1 MIDTFLDKTY
11 NKGSYNCGHFAS
23 ELWFTLTGQRKY
35 QLAEQSLTS
44 SVQSLERLEQPEN
57 PCIVFMRN
65 GDLHAGVFI
74 DNLVYHL
81 LPNGVESNSLE
92 ILSKTYSLSFY
103 K

>member
-1 MIDTFLDKTY
+1 MIDAFLDKKY
-11 NKGSYNCGHFAS
+11 NKGTYNCGHFAS
-23 ELWFTLTGQRKY
+23 ELWFSLTGQRKY
-35 QLAEQSLTS
+35 QLADQTVNS

-92 ILSKTYSLSFY
+92 ILSQTYFLSFY